1 MSELIVKPLAYTS
14 KKGLSSELITDFC
27 GMLPVR
33 TCMCF
38 GDNDH
43 LFDQPI
49 YLHPVIKNGGAPIPE
64 IIEQVKALDAEN
76 WYKNQGDTI
85 SAVVEILE
93 RYR

>member
-1 MSELIVKPLAYTS
+1 
-14 KKGLSSELITDFC
+14 
-27 GMLPVR
+27 
-33 TCMCF
+33 MCF

-64 IIEQVKALDAEN
+64 IIEQVRAIKTPKPFCIDQ
-76 WYKNQGDTI
+76 YIKNE
-85 SAVVEILE
+85 VVDRVIGILE